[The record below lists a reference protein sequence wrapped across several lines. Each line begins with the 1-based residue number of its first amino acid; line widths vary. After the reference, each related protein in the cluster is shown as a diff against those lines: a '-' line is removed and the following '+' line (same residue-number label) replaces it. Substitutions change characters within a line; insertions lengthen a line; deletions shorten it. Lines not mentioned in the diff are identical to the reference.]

1 MQGLHAGNGRIAGFT
16 SRGLSM
22 EASKLDPAA
31 VDAFVAA
38 KWDDEIVP
46 QLVEYIRI
54 PNKSPMFD
62 ADWVEHGYMDDAVRL
77 METWAKAQPIPGMV
91 VEVVRLEG
99 RTPLIFIEIPAA
111 NGGSNDDCAL
121 LYGHL
126 DKQPEM
132 TGWDDD
138 LGPWKPVIKGDRL
151 YGRGGADD
159 GYAIYGSLTAI
170 QALQQ
175 QGAPHARC
183 VVLIEACEE
192 SGSYDLPA
200 YVDHLADRIGKP
212 SLVVCLDSGCG
223 NYDQLWCTTSLRG
236 MAGGNFTVEVLE
248 EGVHSGDASGIVPSS
263 FRLLRQLLSRIE
275 DEKTGRILLDGLHAG
290 IPAERRAQA
299 QKCAEVLGTA
309 VYDKF
314 PFLPGMTPM
323 FDKDAPDDLTELV
336 LNRTWRPT
344 LSITGIGG
352 MPSLD
357 SAGNVLRPQTA
368 VKLSLRLPPTVDGK
382 RAGELVKQALTRD
395 PPNGARVSVEL
406 EKAATGWNAPTLS
419 PWLER
424 AIDAASREF
433 FGEPAMYMGEG
444 GSIPFMGMLGEKFPG
459 AQFMITG
466 VLGPHSNA
474 HGPNEFLHIPMGKRV
489 TACVARVIT
498 EHHAASLRGETTG
511 AAVAADSG
519 TRHGDHGCC

>member
-1 MQGLHAGNGRIAGFT
+1 M
-16 SRGLSM
+16 SP
-22 EASKLDPAA
+22 ASAALDSAA
-31 VDAFVAA
+31 IDRFVSA
-38 KWDDEIVP
+38 KWDDDIVP

-62 ADWVEHGYMDDAVRL
+62 ADWVAHGHMDKAVAL
-77 METWAKAQPIPGMV
+77 MEAWAKAQPIDGLV

-99 RTPLIFIEIPAA
+99 RTPLIYLEVPASGA
-111 NGGSNDDCAL
+111 ETGDDCVL

-138 LGPWKPVIKGDRL
+138 LGPWKPVIKGDKL

-159 GYAIYGSLTAI
+159 GYAIFGSLAAI
-170 QALQQ
+170 QALQA

-183 VVLIEACEE
+183 VILIEACEE

-200 YVDHLADRIGKP
+200 YVDHLAPRIGQP

-223 NYDQLWCTTSLRG
+223 NYEQLWCTTSLRG
-236 MAGGNFTVEVLE
+236 LAGGNLTVKVLD

-275 DEKTGRILLDGLHAG
+275 DEDTGRILLDGLHG
-290 IPAERRAQA
+290 NIPEERSTQA
-299 QKCAEVLGTA
+299 ARVAEVLGTA

-314 PFLPGMTPM
+314 PLLDGLRPM
-323 FDKDAPDDLTELV
+323 DDDLAELV
-336 LNRTWRPT
+336 LNRTWRPA
-344 LSITGIGG
+344 LSVTGMDGI
-352 MPSLD
+352 PPLA
-357 SAGNVLRPQTA
+357 SAGNVLRPFTA

-382 RAGELVKQALTRD
+382 RAGELLKEALLRD
-395 PPNGARVSVEL
+395 PPNGATVTLDL
-406 EKAATGWNAPTLS
+406 EKASSGWNAPALA
-419 PWLER
+419 PWLEQ
-424 AIDAASREF
+424 AIDAASNEF
-433 FGEPAMYMGEG
+433 FGKPAMYMGEG
-444 GSIPFMGMLGEKFPG
+444 GSIPFMGMLGEKFPK

-474 HGPNEFLHIPMGKRV
+474 HGPNEFLHIPMGKKV
-489 TACVARVIT
+489 TASVARVVT
-498 EHHAASLRGETTG
+498 EHHAASVRGETG
-511 AAVAADSG
+511 
-519 TRHGDHGCC
+519 R

>member
-1 MQGLHAGNGRIAGFT
+1 MDSTR
-16 SRGLSM
+16 
-22 EASKLDPAA
+22 
-31 VDAFVAA
+31 VDRFVSA

-62 ADWVEHGYMDDAVRL
+62 ADWVEHGYMEDAVRL
-77 METWAKAQPIPGMV
+77 MEGWARAQDIPGLV
-91 VEVVRLEG
+91 VDVVRLEG
-99 RTPLIFIEIPAA
+99 RTPLIYLEIPAS
-111 NGGSNDDCAL
+111 GPETGDDCVL

-138 LGPWKPVIKGDRL
+138 LGPWKPVLRDDKL

-159 GYAIYGSLTAI
+159 GYAIYGSLTAVM
-170 QALQQ
+170 ALQE
-175 QGAPHARC
+175 QGLPHARC

-223 NYDQLWCTTSLRG
+223 NYEQLWCTTSLRG
-236 MAGGNFTVEVLE
+236 MAGGDFRVGVLS
-248 EGVHSGDASGIVPSS
+248 EGVHSGDASGVIPSS
-263 FRLLRQLLSRIE
+263 FRLLRQLLSRLE
-275 DEKTGRILLDGLHAG
+275 DEDTGRILPEGLHAE
-290 IPAERRAQA
+290 IPAGRRAQA
-299 QKCAEVLGTA
+299 QAAAEVLGTA

-314 PFLPGMTPM
+314 PLLEGMRPM
-323 FDKDAPDDLTELV
+323 HEDLTELV
-336 LNRTWRPT
+336 LNRTWRPA
-344 LSITGIGG
+344 LSVTGMDG
-352 MPSLD
+352 MPPLS
-357 SAGNVLRPQTA
+357 SAGNVLRPHTA
-368 VKLSLRLPPTVDGK
+368 VKLSLRLPPTLDGK
-382 RAGELVKQALTRD
+382 RAGELLQELLLRD
-395 PPNGARVSVEL
+395 PPNGAHVTLKL
-406 EKAATGWNAPTLS
+406 EKSSSGWNAPALS

-424 AIDAASREF
+424 AIGAASREF
-433 FGEPAMYMGEG
+433 YGAPAMYMGEG

-474 HGPNEFLHIPMGKRV
+474 HGPNEFLHIPMGKKV
-489 TACVARVIT
+489 TACVARVIAD
-498 EHHAASLRGETTG
+498 HHAASVRGETTG
-511 AAVAADSG
+511 AAVAAS
-519 TRHGDHGCC
+519 TRERGEHGCC

>member
-1 MQGLHAGNGRIAGFT
+1 MHTPHFDAAGVR
-16 SRGLSM
+16 
-22 EASKLDPAA
+22 D
-31 VDAFVAA
+31 FVAR
-38 KWDDEIVP
+38 KWDEEIVP

-62 ADWVEHGYMDDAVRL
+62 ADWVKNGHMDRAVAL
-77 METWAKAQPIPGMV
+77 MESWARAQPIPGMQ

-99 RTPLIFIEIPAA
+99 RTPLIFIDIPAA
-111 NGGSNDDCAL
+111 NGGRDDDCVL

-132 TGWDDD
+132 TGWDADK
-138 LGPWKPVIKGDRL
+138 GPWIPVLQGDRL

-159 GYAIYGSLTAI
+159 GYAIYGSLAAI
-170 QALQQ
+170 MALQA
-175 QGAPHARC
+175 QGAAHTRC

-192 SGSYDLPA
+192 SGSYDLPY

-236 MAGGNFTVEVLE
+236 LAGGNLTVKVLS

-263 FRLLRQLLSRIE
+263 FRIIRDLLSRIE
-275 DEKTGRILLDGLHAG
+275 DEDTGRILLDGLYVE

-299 QKCAEVLGTA
+299 QKVAEVLGSE

-314 PFLPGMTPM
+314 PLLSGMVPM
-323 FDKDAPDDLTELV
+323 SDDLAELV
-336 LNRTWRPT
+336 LNRTWRPA
-344 LSITGIGG
+344 LSITGVDGI
-352 MPSLD
+352 PPLD
-357 SAGNVLRPQTA
+357 SAGNVLRPCTA
-368 VKLSLRLPPTVDGK
+368 LKLSLRLPPTLDGK
-382 RAGELVKQALTRD
+382 RAGELLQDALLRD
-395 PPNGARVSVEL
+395 PPYGAHVSLTL
-406 EKAATGWNAPTLS
+406 EKASSGWNAPALA
-419 PWLER
+419 PWLEA
-424 AIDAASREF
+424 AIEQSSQDF
-433 FGEPAMYMGEG
+433 FGKPAMYMGEG
-444 GSIPFMGMLGEKFPG
+444 GTIPFMGMLGEKFPG

-474 HGPNEFLHIPMGKRV
+474 HGPNEFLHIPMGKAV
-489 TACVARVIT
+489 TACVARVVS

-511 AAVAADSG
+511 VAVAAGNTYAG
-519 TRHGDHGCC
+519 TRRACC